1 MRNFLKLSFSGRK
14 STKWLE
20 HPCSRPCKER
30 LAPCF
35 RLTKSALNAC
45 QLSLAFSLLITSSG
59 HAETKEVKPY
69 EPKFASLE
77 KHEVPTWF
85 EDAKLGIFIH
95 WGIYSVPAF
104 APPSEQFG
112 KLPEAEFFKKNP
124 YAEWYYNSM
133 RIEGSA
139 TQEHHLETYGADF
152 DYYRFGETFNQEVKR
167 WNPAEMADVFKGVHA
182 QYVVLTTKHH
192 DGFTLWPSEV
202 KNPHRP
208 DAHAT
213 RDIVGELTSAVKER
227 GLRMGLY
234 YSGGID
240 WSFRPVIIDGPREGS
255 QITPEGDYADYADAH
270 LRELIARYKPSI
282 LWNDIRY
289 PEKSGLL
296 KIVADYYNTTPDGV
310 INNRWG
316 KWIPADF
323 TTAEYKVHPTIVDKK
338 WEGNRG
344 IGNSFGFNRA
354 EGPEHLLSVNELVDS
369 FIDIVSKNGNLL
381 LNVGPQADGT
391 IPGMQLERLKGLGKW
406 LDVNGEAIFGTR
418 PWVDCSGTLG
428 GSDVPVRFTY
438 RPGPGDPATEGI
450 VYAFLLAKPTANKI
464 VLANMVPAIAETKVR
479 LLGHAEPLA
488 SRRAG
493 DGFEVD
499 LPADL
504 PESPAYA
511 LEISP
516 QPMRLMRK

>member
-1 MRNFLKLSFSGRK
+1 MFRRENSLSELKNPMNLPFYPRTCCSCGAFL
-14 STKWLE
+14 
-20 HPCSRPCKER
+20 
-30 LAPCF
+30 A
-35 RLTKSALNAC
+35 
-45 QLSLAFSLLITSSG
+45 AFSLLSASVLT
-59 HAETKEVKPY
+59 AEPKENEKKPF

-112 KLPEAEFFKKNP
+112 RLPETEFFKRNP
-124 YAEWYYNSM
+124 YAEWYFNSM

-139 TQEHHLETYGADF
+139 THEHHLKTYGKDF
-152 DYYRFGETFNQEVKR
+152 DYYRFGQTFNQEVVK
-167 WNPAEMADVFKGVHA
+167 WDPAAMADIFKSVHA

-202 KNPHRP
+202 KNTHRP

-213 RDIVGELTSAVKER
+213 RDIVGELTSSVKER

-255 QITPEGDYADYADAH
+255 QITPEGNYADYADAH
-270 LRELIARYKPSI
+270 LRELIARYKPSV

-296 KIVADYYNTTPDGV
+296 QIVADYYNSTRDGV

-323 TTAEYKVHPTIVDKK
+323 TTAEYKVHPTIVAKK

-354 EGPEHLLSVNELVDS
+354 EGPEHMLSVNDLVDS

-381 LNVGPQADGT
+381 LNVGPQPDGT
-391 IPGMQLERLKGLGKW
+391 IPEMQLDRLRGLGKW
-406 LDVNGEAIFGTR
+406 LDVNGGAIFGTR
-418 PWVDCSGTLG
+418 PWVDCSGTVE

-438 RPGPGDPATEGI
+438 RAGTVEGAEGT
-450 VYAFLLAKPTANKI
+450 VYAFLLNKPAANKV
-464 VLANMVPAIAETKVR
+464 VLANVVPATADTKVR
-479 LLGHAEPLA
+479 LLGYAEPLM
-488 SRRAG
+488 SRRVG
-493 DGFEVD
+493 DGFEID
-499 LPADL
+499 LPAEL
-504 PESPAYA
+504 PEAPAYT

-516 QPMRLMRK
+516 QPRRLMRK